1 MILKFYV
8 YSLAFI
14 LNYFNFS
21 KSYNGSIYYSLFFIF
36 RNVVFVV
43 IFNFIFNFM
52 MKIFRI
58 SFLNIEILVLIFI
71 ISILL
76 YFLKRKYICISFS
89 GTLVYL
95 ICKVLNIE
103 ISLNEIMFLISSL
116 HIFEGLFIIFSL
128 KQVEVFS
135 MKENNFLKGKLY
147 LPLILNK
154 FPIIFMIFYNR
165 KFYNISFKY
174 TKFVSGVLIFVYG
187 IIVLFISLLKKN
199 IVSLIL
205 IWVLHELIIF
215 VEKFIF
221 KKIERVKLIE
231 NQVTL

>member
-1 MILKFYV
+1 
-8 YSLAFI
+8 
-14 LNYFNFS
+14 
-21 KSYNGSIYYSLFFIF
+21 
-36 RNVVFVV
+36 
-43 IFNFIFNFM
+43 
-52 MKIFRI
+52 
-58 SFLNIEILVLIFI
+58 
-71 ISILL
+71 
-76 YFLKRKYICISFS
+76 
-89 GTLVYL
+89 
-95 ICKVLNIE
+95 
-103 ISLNEIMFLISSL
+103 MFLISSL

-128 KQVEVFS
+128 NQVEVFS

-165 KFYNISFKY
+165 KFYNSVFKY
-174 TKFVSGVLIFVYG
+174 RKFVSGVLIFVYG